1 MSSLS
6 RFLWAILSA
15 LLAGSVIAGQ
25 AMGET
30 RIAMIVGNGDYSA
43 VSSIDNPVGDA
54 NLMARTLEQQGFQV
68 TLLINAGQLEM
79 NRAIAQFGRDLRDAG
94 PDATGLFYYAGH
106 GVQSFGSNY
115 LVPVDASLTNA
126 ADLGLVAI
134 PAETVL
140 RQMSSARNKTNIV
153 ILDACRNNP
162 FEKIRDMGDNGLAE
176 MKAPTGTFLAYSTAP
191 GAVALDGVDGNSP
204 FTQALAGEIEKPGLP
219 IEQVF
224 KQTRVSVLQQTGGA
238 QTPWD
243 ASSLTSAFYFS
254 PPKQMS
260 AEEVAAKQLWDS
272 VRGTRD
278 PVQIMLFLR
287 GYPNSS
293 FAEEARLLLGE
304 VLAEELNGGQ
314 ESAAKDQPVAPASGR
329 SSAGAEPGSRETA
342 LIEAARSSGR
352 AADYEAYLAEFPDG
366 TYAELAKFELT
377 TLAAKKPAVEV
388 AVAAPEPDPAP
399 LAEPEAA
406 EPASMLFDTPLP
418 NGAEGVKG
426 RSIAQLIKGGPL
438 FPPIDGIPESMWK
451 GQTCSNCHHWTR
463 EALCDQ
469 GKTYLSQVGERAL
482 AKNHPLGGPFKRAL
496 KIWAGGGCQ

>member
-1 MSSLS
+1 
-6 RFLWAILSA
+6 
-15 LLAGSVIAGQ
+15 
-25 AMGET
+25 
-30 RIAMIVGNGDYSA
+30 MIVGNGDYSA
-43 VSSIDNPVGDA
+43 VSSLDNPVGDA

-68 TLLINAGQLEM
+68 TLLINAGQLDM
-79 NRAIAQFGRDLRDAG
+79 NRAIAQFGRDLREAG
-94 PDATGLFYYAGH
+94 AEATGLFYYAGH

-115 LVPVDASLTNA
+115 LLPVDASLTNA

-134 PAETVL
+134 PADTVL

-162 FEKIRDMGDNGLAE
+162 FEKIRDMADNGLAE

-191 GAVALDGVDGNSP
+191 GAVALDGMDGNSP
-204 FTQALAGEIEKPGLP
+204 FTQALAAEIEKPGLP

-224 KQTRVSVLQQTGGA
+224 KETRVSVLGRTGGA

-243 ASSLTSAFYFS
+243 ASSLTAAFYFS

-260 AEEVAAKQLWDS
+260 AEEVAAQQLWNS

-293 FAEEARLLLGE
+293 FTEEARLLLGE
-304 VLAEELNGGQ
+304 VLAEELNSGQ
-314 ESAAKDQPVAPASGR
+314 ESTPEAQPSVAEPVQSATAAK
-329 SSAGAEPGSRETA
+329 PGSRETD
-342 LIEAARSSGR
+342 LIEVARTSGL
-352 AADYEAYLAEFPDG
+352 AVDYEAYLAEFPNG

-377 TLAAKKPAVEV
+377 TLAAKTPAVEV

-399 LAEPEAA
+399 VAEVEVAEPT
-406 EPASMLFDTPLP
+406 SMLYDTPLP
-418 NGAEGVKG
+418 NGVEGVKG

-451 GQTCSNCHHWTR
+451 GQTCSNCHSWTR
-463 EALCDQ
+463 AALCDQ
-469 GKTYLSQVGERAL
+469 GKTYLSQNGERAL

-496 KIWAGGGCQ
+496 KIWASGDCR